1 MNPSKY
7 SPARRLAPALRQGA
21 LAAAVAAAF
30 ALAAGGASAQ
40 SAPAGPAGETAMV
53 KLIRGLIQ
61 SGTLAKDVGEALLAQ
76 AQAEAMASQQAQ
88 QRLAAVSAGAVAG
101 ASAGGLRLEPGDV
114 RVPYISQTVRDQIRD
129 EVKAQVMAQAKD
141 EGWAA
146 PNETPEWSKRIR
158 FEGDVRVRNES
169 RSYAGNN
176 SNIEINWP
184 DLNKSSGYDVNPNT
198 NLALP
203 SLLNTRQDRRNL
215 FRARAR
221 VGIFADLSENTKAG
235 VRLASGSDDNPVS
248 TTQTLGGGLS
258 KKSVWLDQMWISHK
272 PVDWLTV
279 TGGRFGNPF
288 MSTDTLFSSD
298 LNFDGIAFQFD
309 KALASNK
316 DLSLFGTVGLIPLE
330 YSSDNAPSRSQDKA
344 KSENKWLFGA
354 QVGADWK
361 IDDDNRLRGALAY
374 YNFRNISGKVS
385 EPCALYA
392 GADGCSTDW
401 SRPAFMQ
408 KGNTLML
415 LRDISL
421 DPLNPAGTPQPQY
434 VGLASK
440 FRLVDLNMRWDTKVA
455 GNNLRLDANFI
466 RNTAYDA
473 NDIWRRAGIRGA
485 IVNNFGN
492 TGGTTQAD
500 YKSGGNAF
508 MLQATYGRPA
518 PAARGDWNVL
528 AGYKRIEPDALPDGY
543 NDSTFHGG
551 GTNARGYFLG
561 GSYAFDKNLWFTGR
575 WISTKEVYGPPLSI
589 DTLQLELNARF

>member
-1 MNPSKY
+1 MNQFRQHLPIL
-7 SPARRLAPALRQGA
+7 RRCA
-21 LAAAVAAAF
+21 LAAAVASAF
-30 ALAAGGASAQ
+30 ALSAGHASAQ
-40 SAPAGPAGETAMV
+40 AAAAPSETAMV